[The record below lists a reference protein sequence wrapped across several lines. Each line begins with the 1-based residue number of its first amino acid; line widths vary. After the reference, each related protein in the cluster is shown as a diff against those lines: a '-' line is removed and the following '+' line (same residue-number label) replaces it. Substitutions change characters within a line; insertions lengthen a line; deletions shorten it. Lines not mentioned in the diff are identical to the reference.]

1 MEEALRATSA
11 DTLKRITDTLAKEME
26 EKKRQKR
33 LQDEAEED
41 EEIRRRQVRSAERH
55 QGEQERRPVTPE
67 EEVRSPSTSLS
78 PTPQHFNAKVKTSND
93 GSDRSASPRGNFSFL
108 ES

>member
-1 MEEALRATSA
+1 MQSFG
-11 DTLKRITDTLAKEME
+11 IF
-26 EKKRQKR
+26 
-33 LQDEAEED
+33 
-41 EEIRRRQVRSAERH
+41 QVRSAERH

-93 GSDRSASPRGNFSFL
+93 GSERGASPRGNNLLSDSKGSSINDVTRILQSYEPFPF
-108 ES
+108 

>member
-1 MEEALRATSA
+1 MTSF
-11 DTLKRITDTLAKEME
+11 
-26 EKKRQKR
+26 
-33 LQDEAEED
+33 
-41 EEIRRRQVRSAERH
+41 EIFQVRSAERH

-93 GSDRSASPRGNFSFL
+93 GSERGASPRGNNFFYVFKGGRL
-108 ES
+108 